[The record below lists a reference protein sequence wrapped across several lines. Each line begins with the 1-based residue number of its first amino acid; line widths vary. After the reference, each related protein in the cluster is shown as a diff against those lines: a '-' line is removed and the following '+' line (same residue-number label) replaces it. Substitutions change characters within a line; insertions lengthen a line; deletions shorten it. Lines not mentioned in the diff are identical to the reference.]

1 MPQPADRGEQLARPV
16 PLAAGVEG
24 DRELARL
31 RDRHPRL
38 VADAA
43 DAEARHHERVPA
55 AGDPLGGGP
64 AAQGAAEH
72 RVVPVHREPA
82 LVRERLRVPGDDVAE
97 LVGRELP
104 VRLRL
109 PGEPGDRDRAA
120 QPVQDAR
127 APGQQRERARP
138 ARGVPLPRHLAAR
151 RLQVEHPARSPART
165 VGHMRSANLRSPVT
179 RYSCQA
185 PTAT

>member
-1 MPQPADRGEQLARPV
+1 MPEPAGRGEQLARPFA
-16 PLAAGVEG
+16 LAAGIER
-24 DRELARL
+24 DRELAGL

-43 DAEARHHERVPA
+43 DAEARYHERVPA

-64 AAQGAAEH
+64 AAQRAAEH

-82 LVRERLRVPGDDVAE
+82 LVRERLRVAGDDVAE
-97 LVGRELP
+97 LVGGELP

-127 APGQQRERARP
+127 APGQQRELAGLAGR
-138 ARGVPLPRHLAAR
+138 VPLPGHLAAR
-151 RLQVEHPARSPART
+151 RLQAEHPARSPAGRPATSARRT
-165 VGHMRSANLRSPVT
+165 GGRR
-179 RYSCQA
+179 
-185 PTAT
+185 